1 MIKLYQFPRAL
12 GIPNGSSFCM
22 KTETFLR
29 MAGLEYEVV
38 ELMDPR
44 KAPKGKVP
52 YIEDNGRT
60 IADSTFVQ
68 KYLEE
73 THGVDLDASLNPTDR
88 AVAHAFGRML
98 EERYYWVLIYC
109 RWIDDRFWPTIKD
122 IFFRSL
128 PALIRPLVARSVRKG
143 MRAELWHHGLGR
155 HTEDEIYALG
165 AADLDA
171 LAAFLDEKPFFM
183 GDEPTAVDATVYAS
197 LANTLVEAIDSP
209 VRRAALGHPNL
220 PAYTDRMTQRFF
232 PDP

>member
-88 AVAHAFGRML
+88 AVAHAFARMI
-98 EERYYWVLIYC
+98 EERYYWVLVYS
-109 RWIDDRFWPTIKD
+109 RWIDELFWPAVKEE
-122 IFFRSL
+122 FFKPL
-128 PALIRPLVARSVRKG
+128 PGLIRPLIARSVRKG
-143 MRAELWHHGLGR
+143 MRTELWNHGIGR
-155 HTEDEIYALG
+155 HTRNEIYQMG
-165 AADLDA
+165 AED
-171 LAAFLDEKPFFM
+171 LAAMSTFLGDKPFFM
-183 GDEPTAVDATVYAS
+183 GDTPTSVDASLYAC
-197 LANTLVEAIDSP
+197 LANTLVDFIDSP
-209 VRRAALGHPNL
+209 VRRAALAHPNL
-220 PAYTDRMTQRFF
+220 PAYTDHMRQCYFA
-232 PDP
+232 DL